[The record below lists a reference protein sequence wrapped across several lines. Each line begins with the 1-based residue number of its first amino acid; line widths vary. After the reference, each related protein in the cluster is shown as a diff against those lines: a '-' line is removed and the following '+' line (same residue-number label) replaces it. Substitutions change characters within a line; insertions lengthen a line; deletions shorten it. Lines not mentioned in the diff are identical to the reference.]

1 MVSAEDRVLNAME
14 LKDPIDKIPKMELFS
29 SILPFVKV
37 FMNWEALPPRIRLL
51 NRKWRILEE
60 SVDSVKEAL
69 HMKKFNP
76 KEPHTLYGRLFRKS
90 PLINLITKN
99 FSLAPEPDHEKADK
113 SAIGLATLYAQM
125 PIKLGYDLFC
135 LLPLEWPDFL
145 AGMHQMPDG
154 NSYPATRDGELMDIR
169 SNDLELLPMGI
180 TEHDAEKAIQNSKA
194 FFESAQIERFV
205 DIVNRSLNTRYR
217 GKKIKDRVL
226 ATVLHNGPFETWL
239 SIFGNHNMQ
248 GFYRRVFKEH
258 RNGCQGAYFDLIKLK
273 IKVMCDLIKRL
284 AEIDLKVFAVG
295 DDCATIH
302 GSMLPPKIYRDF
314 IAVHIKTLADA
325 AHRVGMKLL
334 LHTDGKFKVE
344 NKETPEEKWEFMNI
358 LLNTGI
364 DALHPIEMWANDIEE
379 LKREF
384 GQRICLCNGIN
395 TIELHKG
402 SRVSVA
408 RLTKQILEKVYRGGG
423 NRLNG
428 YMAGSDNTL
437 MAGCQP
443 SLIRQMLY
451 TVDDFG
457 HKILGL

>member
-1 MVSAEDRVLNAME
+1 MVSAEDRVLNAIE
-14 LKDPIDKIPKMELFS
+14 LNDPIDKIPKMELFS
-29 SILPFVKV
+29 SILPFIKV
-37 FMNWEALPPRIRLL
+37 FMNWEALPPRIRRL
-51 NRKWRILEE
+51 NKKWRILEE

-69 HMKKFNP
+69 RMKKFYSN
-76 KEPHTLYGRLFRKS
+76 EPHTLYGRLFRKS
-90 PLINLITKN
+90 PLISLLLKN
-99 FSLAPEPDHEKADK
+99 FSLEPEPNHEKADR
-113 SAIGLATLYAQM
+113 SAIGLATLYARM

-135 LLPLEWPDFL
+135 LVSLTWPDFS
-145 AGMHQMPDG
+145 AGFHQAPDG
-154 NSYPATRDGELMDIR
+154 NYYFATKDGELADIR
-169 SNDLELLPMGI
+169 SDDLELQPMGI
-180 TEHDAEKAIQNSKA
+180 TESNVEKAIQNSKE
-194 FFESAQIERFV
+194 FFETAQVERFV
-205 DIVNRSLNTRYR
+205 DIVNRALNTRYR
-217 GKKIKDRVL
+217 RKKIRDQVL
-226 ATVLHNGPFETWL
+226 ATINHSGPFETWL
-239 SIFGNHNMQ
+239 SVFGNHNMQ
-248 GFYRRVFKEH
+248 GFYRRVFQEH
-258 RNGCQGAYFDLIKLK
+258 RNGCQGAYFDLIK
-273 IKVMCDLIKRL
+273 IKTKAMCDLIKRL
-284 AEIDLKVFAVG
+284 AEIELKVFVVG

-314 IAVHIKTLADA
+314 MAVHLKTLADT

-344 NKETPEEKWEFMNI
+344 NKEVYEEKWEFMNI

-395 TIELHKG
+395 TIELQTG
-402 SRVSVA
+402 SRISVA
-408 RLTKQILEKVYRGGG
+408 QLTKQILEKVYRGGG

-457 HKILGL
+457 HKVLGL